1 MLQKIDKFAP
11 FAVVLIFLYLTYNST
26 TDKGNDAFGKKN
38 LPKIT
43 KRMLN
48 PEFLTPTTRSSPAD
62 RDPFEVPWASYISG
76 TGVYGATTK
85 PSEVTTAPTTKPIK
99 TSPSTQPTSSK
110 PPPLPR
116 RPDAIFIG
124 ENFSMVVIGEKI
136 YKKGSLIGGKD
147 PRRCWL
153 LEEIQRDGITIRF
166 GKIRRVLKIS
176 FDKTSLDEA
185 STTNKTNSSSSSK
198 LIVKEARE

>member
-1 MLQKIDKFAP
+1 MLQKVDKFAP
-11 FAVVLIFLYLTYNST
+11 FVVMLIFLYLTYNST
-26 TDKGNDAFGKKN
+26 TDSGKDALGKKN

-62 RDPFEVPWASYISG
+62 RDPFEVSWASYISG

-85 PSEVTTAPTTKPIK
+85 PSEVTTAPATKPAK
-99 TSPSTQPTSSK
+99 TPPSTQPIVSK

-124 ENFSMVVIGEKI
+124 ENYSMVVIGEKI

-166 GKIRRVLKIS
+166 GKIRRILKIS
-176 FDKTSLDEA
+176 FDKKSTNEA
-185 STTNKTNSSSSSK
+185 STAGKTNTSSSSK
-198 LIVKEARE
+198 LIAKEARE

>member
-1 MLQKIDKFAP
+1 M
-11 FAVVLIFLYLTYNST
+11 LIFLYLTYNST
-26 TDKGNDAFGKKN
+26 TDSGKDALGKKN

-62 RDPFEVPWASYISG
+62 RDPFEVSWASYISG

-85 PSEVTTAPTTKPIK
+85 SSEVTTAPTTKPVK
-99 TSPSTQPTSSK
+99 TPPSTQPIVSK

-124 ENFSMVVIGEKI
+124 ENYSMVVIGEKI
-136 YKKGSLIGGKD
+136 
-147 PRRCWL
+147 
-153 LEEIQRDGITIRF
+153 
-166 GKIRRVLKIS
+166 
-176 FDKTSLDEA
+176 
-185 STTNKTNSSSSSK
+185 
-198 LIVKEARE
+198 

>member
-1 MLQKIDKFAP
+1 MLQKVDKFAP

-185 STTNKTNSSSSSK
+185 STTNEINSSSSSR